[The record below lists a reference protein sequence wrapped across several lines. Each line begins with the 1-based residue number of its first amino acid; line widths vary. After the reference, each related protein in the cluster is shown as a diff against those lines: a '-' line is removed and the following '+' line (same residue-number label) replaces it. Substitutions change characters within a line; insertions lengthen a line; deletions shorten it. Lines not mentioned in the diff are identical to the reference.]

1 MHAKMS
7 NTRYNTLN
15 KQYEKYAQRT
25 QALMREF
32 MTLNMVPD
40 STNEK
45 CLAAADELLTEL
57 MMLKVELEKVT
68 LAPAQPDGNASE
80 SLAESGLKGHQP
92 KALRAIKAW
101 LADPGAYK
109 MFALLG
115 VAGAGKSTLMSY
127 ILNDK
132 ELSSKYVW
140 HLTAT
145 TNKAVGNLAFL
156 AGNRHQ
162 VVTVHSKLGLV
173 MEEVETRVILTKKGP
188 GTVFGRCDVLV
199 VDEGSMANKQLL
211 QHIQAC
217 GVRVLFLGDPY
228 QLPPVGE
235 DSCPAFDSCIKHG
248 SHVRMTK
255 VLRFDSELLD
265 LSVQIRQAIKE
276 QNHDFTVEG
285 ALAENKDPDYKY
297 HQIVLV
303 KTRDEFEDRIRELKS
318 PKDFLD
324 RKILAWRNR
333 TVAKYNR
340 MVRSHFGFA
349 KEFYVG
355 EIVSNLEPVKNSDG
369 TIVCSVDTEL
379 EIIEVEF
386 NCTKVVRF
394 TRTVDNLPSE
404 YTIPCTRLRVTS
416 HSDFIDD
423 IYVVE
428 AKEGS
433 YFNRVLNQIAAVAS
447 EASGHARSVAWKNFW
462 RIKGEF
468 TPVRHSYCSTVHKIQ
483 GSTLKEVFVDQ
494 GDILA
499 NPDTETALRC
509 LYVACTRAKERLW
522 VV

>member
-1 MHAKMS
+1 MS
-7 NTRYNTLN
+7 NTDQSMLD
-15 KQYEKYAQRT
+15 KQYENYLRRT
-25 QALMREF
+25 LALSNELSSIKR
-32 MTLNMVPD
+32 VPGR
-40 STNEK
+40 TTEK
-45 CLAAADELLTEL
+45 CLVVVDEVISEL
-57 MMLKVELEKVT
+57 MLLKIELQKVAT
-68 LAPAQPDGNASE
+68 GTSE
-80 SLAESGLKGHQP
+80 EEVIEHRVDETGLKGHQP
-92 KALRAIKAW
+92 KALKAIRSW
-101 LADPGAYK
+101 LADPNAYK

-127 ILNDK
+127 IMKDK

-145 TNKAVGNLAFL
+145 TNKAVGNLAQL
-156 AGNRHQ
+156 AGNQHQ

-188 GTVFGRCDVLV
+188 GTVFGRYDVLV
-199 VDEGSMANKQLL
+199 VDEGSMVNKQLL
-211 QHIQAC
+211 QHIQAA

-235 DSCPAFDSCIKHG
+235 DSCPAFDACIEHG
-248 SHVRMTK
+248 SHVRMTR

-265 LSVQIRQAIKE
+265 LSIQIRQAVKL
-276 QNHDFTVEG
+276 QDHDFNVAH
-285 ALAENKDPDYKY
+285 ALAERPGGDIKSE
-297 HQIVLV
+297 QIVIV
-303 KTRDEFEDRIRELKS
+303 ETKDEFEDRIRELKS

-324 RKILAWRNR
+324 RKILAWRNK
-333 TVAKYNR
+333 TVAKYNK

-355 EIVSNLEPVKNSDG
+355 EILSNLEPVRDSDG
-369 TIVCSVDTEL
+369 SIVCSVDTEL

-386 NCTKVVRF
+386 DC
-394 TRTVDNLPSE
+394 TRTIRFSRAVAGLPGE

-416 HSDFIDD
+416 HSDFIGD

-428 AKEGS
+428 TKEGGK
-433 YFNRVLNQIAAVAS
+433 FNRALNEVAAVAS
-447 EASGHARSVAWKNFW
+447 AASGYTRSTAWKNFW
-462 RIKGEF
+462 RLKGEF

-522 VV
+522 IL